1 MPAVNHANDFRWNA
15 KIHAG
20 KKPLLVGGW
29 GGGGGRGD
37 IKLAV
42 IYT

>member
-20 KKPLLVGGW
+20 KKPPLGGGV
-29 GGGGGRGD
+29 GGGGN